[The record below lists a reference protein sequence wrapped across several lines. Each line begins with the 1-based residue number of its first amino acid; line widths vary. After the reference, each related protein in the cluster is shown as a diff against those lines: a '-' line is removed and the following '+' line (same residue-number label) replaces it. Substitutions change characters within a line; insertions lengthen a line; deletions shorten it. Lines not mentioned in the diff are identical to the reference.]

1 MEYHSGMEKENIE
14 RILENQRK
22 YFLEG
27 RTLTQESRIKALRKL
42 YEAIKKYSTE
52 LGEALLKDLGKPEAE
67 SDMCEIRLTLSEITY
82 IRKHLSKWMREKKVP
97 TPLSQFA
104 SRSFTRPLPYG
115 NTLIMSPWNYPV
127 LLTLEPLA
135 DALAAGNT
143 AIIKPSAY
151 SPSTSKVLKKMIE
164 ETFDEGLVALI
175 EGGREENQSLLE
187 LNFDYIFFTGSKSVG
202 KLVMKKASEHLTPIT
217 LELGGKSPCIVTEN
231 ADITLAA
238 RRIAFG
244 KLINCG
250 QTCVAPDY
258 ILVERSIQKK
268 FEAALMSE
276 IKKMV
281 TEEPLKNPEWGK
293 IINEKHFDRI
303 LHLIDE
309 KKVILGGKYDR
320 TSLKIEPTVM
330 TGIAYT
336 DPVMGEEIF
345 GPVFPIISYD
355 RVEECIEYINNNEHP
370 LALYIFTNKKKEAD
384 YVMTRTLFG
393 GGCINDT
400 LIHLATS
407 EMPFGGVKESGMGGY
422 HGKSGFDTFSHYT
435 SIVDK
440 KTWMDLPMRYR
451 PYTEKNRRLINFF
464 LK

>member
-1 MEYHSGMEKENIE
+1 MDRESIN
-14 RILENQRK
+14 RILENQKEYYRSGK
-22 YFLEG
+22 
-27 RTLTQESRIKALRKL
+27 TLSLWDRLDSLKKL
-42 YEAIKKYSTE
+42 YEAIEKYSDE
-52 LGEALLKDLGKPEAE
+52 LRKALLLDLGKPEAE

-82 IRKHLSKWMREKKVP
+82 IRKHLNKWMKEKRVH

-143 AIIKPSAY
+143 AILKPSAY
-151 SPSTSKVLKKMIE
+151 SINTTKVLKRMID
-164 ETFDEGLVALI
+164 ETFEEGLVALI

-187 LNFDYIFFTGSKSVG
+187 LNFDYIFFTGSKTVG
-202 KLVMKKASEHLTPIT
+202 KLVMEKAAKHLTPVT
-217 LELGGKSPCIVTEN
+217 LELGGKSPCIVTKF
-231 ADITLAA
+231 ADIPLSA

-258 ILVERSIQKK
+258 ILVDRKIQKE
-268 FEAALMSE
+268 FESALIKE
-276 IKKMV
+276 IKRMV
-281 TEEPLKNPEWGK
+281 TDNPLTNPEWGK
-293 IINEKHFDRI
+293 IINEKHFERI
-303 LHLIDE
+303 IKLIDRD
-309 KKVILGGKYDR
+309 KTIHGGKYDS
-320 TSLKIEPTVM
+320 TTLKIEPTVLSSV
-330 TGIAYT
+330 TPS
-336 DPVMGEEIF
+336 DLVMQEEIF
-345 GPVFPIISYD
+345 GPLFPVIPYTNI
-355 RVEECIEYINNNEHP
+355 EECIEYINSNDHP
-370 LALYIFTNKKKEAD
+370 LALYIFTEKKKEAK
-384 YVMTRTLFG
+384 YVMTHTLFG
-393 GGCINDT
+393 GGCVNDT

-407 EMPFGGVKESGMGGY
+407 EMPFGGVRESGIGGY

>member
-22 YFLEG
+22 YFREG
-27 RTLTQESRIKALRKL
+27 RTLTQESRIKALRSL
-42 YEAIKKYSTE
+42 YEAIEKYSPE
-52 LGEALLKDLGKPEAE
+52 LREALLKDLGKPEAE

-82 IRKHLSKWMREKKVP
+82 IRKHLSKWMREKRVP

-104 SRSFTRPLPYG
+104 SRSFTRPIPYG

-151 SPSTSKVLKKMIE
+151 SPSTSEVLKRMIE
-164 ETFDEGLVALI
+164 ETFDEGLVTII
-175 EGGREENQSLLE
+175 EGGREENESLLE

-202 KLVMKKASEHLTPIT
+202 KLVMKKAAEHLTPIT

-231 ADITLAA
+231 ADIKLAA
-238 RRIAFG
+238 KRIAFG

-258 ILVERSIQKK
+258 IFVERKVQKK
-268 FEAALMSE
+268 FIEALISE

-281 TEEPLKNPEWGK
+281 TEEPLDNPEWGK
-293 IINEKHFDRI
+293 IINEKHFRRI

-309 KKVILGGKYDR
+309 KKVILGGKCDS

-330 TGIAYT
+330 TGVAYT

-345 GPVFPIISYD
+345 GPLFPIISYD
-355 RVEECIEYINNNEHP
+355 RVEECISYINSNEHP